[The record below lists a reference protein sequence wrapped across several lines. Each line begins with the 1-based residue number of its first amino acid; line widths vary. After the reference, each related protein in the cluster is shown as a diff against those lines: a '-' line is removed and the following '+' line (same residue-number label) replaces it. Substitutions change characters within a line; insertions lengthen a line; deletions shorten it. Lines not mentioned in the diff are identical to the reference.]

1 MGSVGLR
8 CQNRQYHQRY
18 RRPNHLLVVVE
29 AVEAKAAKA
38 KAAKLAEEV
47 ERVQEKR
54 KKVLQKSALQ
64 ENGLVM

>member
-1 MGSVGLR
+1 MPLNLYVLYPPETVIVGE
-8 CQNRQYHQRY
+8 
-18 RRPNHLLVVVE
+18 PV
-29 AVEAKAAKA
+29 VEAKAAKA